1 MISTLL
7 KASITRWQFPKKILK
22 HFFFLPTIDLNLF
35 EVQGGR
41 VDIDSVLE

>member
-22 HFFFLPTIDLNLF
+22 HFFWPTIDLNLF